1 MLARARL
8 ALIVLAVA
16 AAPSL
21 ALAQTPVESARALV
35 ARYHE
40 DPTGIDRARALLEA
54 AVARDPQ
61 VDTMVMLSFVH
72 FLYGDVRATTTE
84 DKLAAYDRGRE
95 IGKRAVELAPKNPE
109 AHVWYGINTGRWGLT
124 KGVMRSLFLLPTVRQ
139 EVDATLA
146 LDPRNLRALALSGN
160 VFLEVPG
167 LFGGD
172 REKAVEAVESE
183 LLKALKPE
191 FLNRIDNRIVFDGL
205 TRKDMDTILDIQ
217 LQRVRGMLANRD
229 LELEVTPAARTL
241 VADLG
246 YDPAFGARPLKR
258 AITTH
263 LLNPM
268 SSAITPWR
276 TVARS
281 VLPECYGRRI
291 DGLCVRTLASVRP
304 PPFPAAPLHR

>member
-72 FLYGDVRATTTE
+72 FLYGDVRATTTV

-172 REKAVEAVESE
+172 REKAEQQFR
-183 LLKALKPE
+183 KALE
-191 FLNRIDNRIVFDGL
+191 IDPHFTVARVDLARVLIAGSRYADA
-205 TRKDMDTILDIQ
+205 RRE
-217 LQRVRGMLANRD
+217 LQRVIDERTPNSIADWTAKD
-229 LELEVTPAARTL
+229 LPRARELLESIK
-241 VADLG
+241 G
-246 YDPAFGARPLKR
+246 K
-258 AITTH
+258 
-263 LLNPM
+263 
-268 SSAITPWR
+268 
-276 TVARS
+276 
-281 VLPECYGRRI
+281 
-291 DGLCVRTLASVRP
+291 
-304 PPFPAAPLHR
+304 

>member
-172 REKAVEAVESE
+172 REKAEQQFR
-183 LLKALKPE
+183 KALE
-191 FLNRIDNRIVFDGL
+191 IDPHFTVARVDLARVLIAGSRYADA
-205 TRKDMDTILDIQ
+205 RRE
-217 LQRVRGMLANRD
+217 LQRVIDERTPNSIADWTAKD
-229 LELEVTPAARTL
+229 LPRARELLESIK
-241 VADLG
+241 G
-246 YDPAFGARPLKR
+246 K
-258 AITTH
+258 
-263 LLNPM
+263 
-268 SSAITPWR
+268 
-276 TVARS
+276 
-281 VLPECYGRRI
+281 
-291 DGLCVRTLASVRP
+291 
-304 PPFPAAPLHR
+304 